1 MSGTSSTIGAGML
14 RISAIVLAVS
24 GRVAGCVE
32 DAAEDDAEDDAE
44 ECGRNVFIVAAGVGD
59 VAGVA
64 ANVGFAGV
72 SACCAI
78 VFQASG
84 SCGAG
89 GIVKSGSSC

>member
-1 MSGTSSTIGAGML
+1 MIGVGKL
-14 RISAIVLAVS
+14 RIIAIVLAVS
-24 GRVAGCVE
+24 GRVASCVE

-44 ECGRNVFIVAAGVGD
+44 ECGRNIVIVAGVGD
-59 VAGVA
+59 VAGVT